1 MEGAGTLTAFW
12 WDDVQSRPA
21 WQQMAIDR
29 ALVDH
34 ASVHGTTVYRLY
46 RWTGDTV
53 SFGANEAAR
62 RTWDRE
68 RLERA
73 ELPCVRRPTGG
84 RGVWHDAA
92 DLTYA
97 VTAPL
102 AAFGDLRLAYR
113 LIHERLAGA
122 FRGLSLDASVAAAG
136 RRPATLE
143 PGACFDSAVGGE
155 VLVAGRKT
163 IGSAQALFGASFLQH
178 GAIARADRR
187 RALAR
192 FRLASPPEASP
203 GPVSE
208 LPALDELG
216 PAILAAWQAAGAV
229 PAPATLTAWADE
241 ASQAYQPRFHDPEWT
256 WRR

>member
-1 MEGAGTLTAFW
+1 M
-12 WDDVQSRPA
+12 QSRPA

-34 ASVHGTTVYRLY
+34 ASAHGTTVYRLY
-46 RWTGDTV
+46 RWRADTV

-102 AAFGDLRLAYR
+102 TAFGDLRLAYR
-113 LIHERLAGA
+113 LIHERLASA
-122 FRGLSLDASVAAAG
+122 FRELALDASVAVTG
-136 RRPATLE
+136 RRPVTLE
-143 PGACFDSAVGGE
+143 PGACFDVAVGGE
-155 VLVAGRKT
+155 VLVAGRKA
-163 IGSAQALFGASFLQH
+163 IGSAQALFGTSFLQH

-187 RALAR
+187 SALAR
-192 FRLASPPEASP
+192 FRLASRPEESP
-203 GPVSE
+203 VPDSDLPGLEE
-208 LPALDELG
+208 LR
-216 PAILAAWQAAGAV
+216 PAILEAWQAAGAV
-229 PAPATLTAWADE
+229 LAPASLTAWATE
-241 ASQAYQPRFHDPEWT
+241 ASETYRARFDDPEWT